1 MTGDCHARFCGSPE
15 VRSLR
20 ATRPIQ
26 PCNRDDTTG
35 LRNLFINGLPSMEG
49 LARPAKSAEDPYR
62 YLGRVHARNL
72 AEVIAINLRRLGIRL
87 VGELDIQVTGC
98 IGPGSANSDW
108 FIGSAPANYPRVHRT
123 FASQTL
129 PRPSLALYAFG
140 RA

>member
-1 MTGDCHARFCGSPE
+1 
-15 VRSLR
+15 
-20 ATRPIQ
+20 
-26 PCNRDDTTG
+26 
-35 LRNLFINGLPSMEG
+35 MEG

-87 VGELDIQVTGC
+87 VGEPDIQATGC

-108 FIGSAPANYPRVHRT
+108 FIGSAPANYPCVHRT
-123 FASQTL
+123 FASRTL

-140 RA
+140 RAWWQAKHEAAMAALREYANAEKSWFSAVLLQVRVQKHVL